1 MAALDAAIAAEA
13 SQVADLQGGAGAWGG
28 GAGAALS
35 SARAPLQPQQPQ
47 QQQQQPPL
55 HWDPLP
61 AMRSL
66 LRAVAPGAALGPGG
80 EGWALL
86 RGVLGACAPRG
97 VLSGPEL
104 AQALAHW
111 APRAFGSAQEAWPY
125 VVSLGVAQEQALDAG
140 DFAVALEM
148 AAGQM

>member
-13 SQVADLQGGAGAWGG
+13 SQVADLQGAGAWGG
-28 GAGAALS
+28 AGRLPLP
-35 SARAPLQPQQPQ
+35 PLQQQQQ
-47 QQQQQPPL
+47 QQQQQPPHL

-66 LRAVAPGAALGPGG
+66 LRAVAPGGAALGPGG

-86 RGVLGACAPRG
+86 RGILGACAPRG

-140 DFAVALEM
+140 DFAAALEM
-148 AAGQM
+148 AAGKM

>member
-1 MAALDAAIAAEA
+1 MQSLAL
-13 SQVADLQGGAGAWGG
+13 GGG
-28 GAGAALS
+28 GAVPAVL
-35 SARAPLQPQQPQ
+35 PQPQPQ
-47 QQQQQPPL
+47 QQQQQQQPL

-66 LRAVAPGAALGPGG
+66 LRAVAPSVALGRGG

-104 AQALAHW
+104 ALALAQW
-111 APRAFGSAQEAWPY
+111 APRAFGSAQDAWPY
-125 VVSLGVAQEQALDAG
+125 VVSLGVAGEQSIDVG
-140 DFAVALEM
+140 DLAIALEM
-148 AAGQM
+148 CSRS